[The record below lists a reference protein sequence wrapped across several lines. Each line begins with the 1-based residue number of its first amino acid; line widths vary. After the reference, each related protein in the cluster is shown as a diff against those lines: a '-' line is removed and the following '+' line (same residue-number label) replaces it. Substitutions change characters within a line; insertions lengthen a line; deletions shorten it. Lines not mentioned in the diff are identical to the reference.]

1 MIKVA
6 PSLLASDFGR
16 LAEEVKDIESA
27 GADLLH
33 VDVMDGHFV
42 PNITIGP
49 CVIKSVNK
57 TAKLSM
63 HVHLMIE
70 EPERYFMDYIKAGAD
85 TVIFHIEVGVSHAEL
100 ARKIKEA
107 GASPGISLNPETP
120 VSSLESVLDVV
131 DEVLVMSVH
140 PGFGGQ
146 EFIESSLPKIREIR
160 EMMPHEVNISV
171 DGGIT
176 LDNAAEVIEAGA
188 NILIA
193 GTTIFAAPDR
203 ALAIRTLK
211 GNI

>member
-16 LAEEVKDIESA
+16 LAEEVKDIENA

-107 GASPGISLNPETP
+107 GALPGISLNPETP
-120 VSSLESVLDVV
+120 VSSLEPVLDVV

-176 LDNAAEVIEAGA
+176 LDNAAKVIEAGA

-203 ALAIRTLK
+203 AEAIRILR
-211 GNI
+211 GDV

>member
-16 LAEEVKDIESA
+16 LAEEVKDIENA

-107 GASPGISLNPETP
+107 GALPGISLNPETP
-120 VSSLESVLDVV
+120 VSSLEPVLDAV

-176 LDNAAEVIEAGA
+176 LDNAAKVIEAGA

-203 ALAIRTLK
+203 AEAIRILR
-211 GNI
+211 GDV

>member
-6 PSLLASDFGR
+6 PSLLASDFGK
-16 LAEEVKDIESA
+16 LAEEVKDVESA

-49 CVIKSVNK
+49 CVIESVNK

-85 TVIFHIEVGVSHAEL
+85 TVIFHIEVDVSHAEL

-120 VSSLESVLDVV
+120 VSSLEPVLDAV
-131 DEVLVMSVH
+131 DEILVMSVH

-146 EFIESSLPKIREIR
+146 EFIESSLPRIREIR

-176 LDNAAEVIEAGA
+176 LDNAAKVIEAGA

-203 ALAIRTLK
+203 AEAIRILR
-211 GNI
+211 GDV

>member
-85 TVIFHIEVGVSHAEL
+85 TVIFHIEVDVSHAEL

-120 VSSLESVLDVV
+120 ISSLEPVLYAV